1 MSHWTNFLVVISA
14 QLVLLLLL
22 AYSKQGLKKI
32 TFTFVLQS
40 LFLGIVAGIIFDLVV
55 GKYIGIFD
63 YALDFTPMFLV
74 LNGALSY
81 GIWILTIRILQ
92 SERLLQFFVWTVL
105 IGLIY
110 EVVNYFFRVWYW
122 TFEGSFLYQEAVVI
136 FVAYCGLGLLT
147 TLWLSITIK
156 KEIQRS

>member
-81 GIWILTIRILQ
+81 GIWILTIHILQ

-147 TLWLSITIK
+147 TLWLSITTK

>member
-147 TLWLSITIK
+147 TLWLSITTK

>member
-81 GIWILTIRILQ
+81 GIWILTIRMLQ

-147 TLWLSITIK
+147 TLWLSITTK
-156 KEIQRS
+156 